1 MSNDPFDHPTDTSY
15 EDGKQMA
22 TWVIPADYLFA
33 EAEDGTLIALGVC
46 ESDGLSDE
54 ELDELADRK
63 CIEFEQRKMKR
74 SGSQVVTNQADTP
87 FDVEKLIEHLNGE
100 GDD

>member
-1 MSNDPFDHPTDTSY
+1 MSDPLDHPHDTRY
-15 EDGKQMA
+15 EDGRQISVFRM
-22 TWVIPADYLFA
+22 PADYLFA

-74 SGSQVVTNQADTP
+74 SGSQVVTNKADKP
-87 FDVEKLIEHLNGE
+87 FDVELLIEHLTGE
-100 GDD
+100 DDD

>member
-1 MSNDPFDHPTDTSY
+1 MNDPLDHPNDTRY
-15 EDGKQMA
+15 EDGRQIVSYTM
-22 TWVIPADYLFA
+22 PADYLFA

-74 SGSQVVTNQADTP
+74 SGSQIATNHADKP
-87 FDVEKLIEHLNGE
+87 FDVEILIQHLTGE